1 MLNTPQLPQLIFLHR
16 GRNAKSMAIG
26 AALTPIDYE
35 FDYRGRPLFWLLL
48 KAWITAREV
57 PEARYYLIEGALVY
71 WVGYFL
77 KRRFPKSKLILMV
90 PEPAFY
96 MGKDREWWRRLLFHW
111 RLQTY
116 RHITAFIAISDMV
129 AADIRRLGL
138 RAPVYVGP
146 HFVGHPE
153 RFLAIVPTG
162 SAILFVCERPAE
174 TGEVKGLDRVVDL
187 ARLLLIHH
195 PHKRILLAGKGTES
209 LQVDLPNVTGLGHV
223 AMPEVLARCDVIIAP
238 ARYDAFCLA
247 VAEACLAGVIP
258 VVSSGVGAKSIVTQ
272 ADPHLIVSDNAPTGY
287 LHALEAIWRW
297 TPAHRQAVIETLRHE
312 AGKYT
317 LENSVGTYCDIWNKI
332 TLA

>member
-1 MLNTPQLPQLIFLHR
+1 
-16 GRNAKSMAIG
+16 MAIG

-35 FDYRGRPLFWLLL
+35 FDYRGRSLFWLLL

-96 MGKDREWWRRLLFHW
+96 MEKDREWWRRLLRHW

-138 RAPVYVGP
+138 LAPVYVGP

-153 RFLAIVPTG
+153 RFLNVSATG
-162 SAILFVCERPAE
+162 NAILFVCERPAE
-174 TGEVKGLDRVVDL
+174 TGNVKGLDCVLGL
-187 ARLLLIHH
+187 ARLLLIHYPDKH
-195 PHKRILLAGKGTES
+195 ILLAGKGTES

-223 AMPEVLARCDVIIAP
+223 AMPEVLARCNVIIAP

-272 ADPHLIVSDNAPTGY
+272 ADPNLVVSDNRPTDY
-287 LHALEAIWRW
+287 LQALEAIWRW
-297 TPAHRQAVIETLRHE
+297 NPEHRHKVVATLRE
-312 AGKYT
+312 AARHYT
-317 LENSVGTYCDIWNKI
+317 LENSLGTYRDIWNKI
-332 TLA
+332 TLT